1 MTKVNYRWLTSGLI
15 ALWFIFSVSAS
26 ALGLFRNDSAR
37 LGLGIAIAATT
48 PLLIFFLWFAGS
60 PRFREFT
67 LSLDS
72 RLLTIVQTWRI
83 VGSVFLVLYGL
94 ALLPGI
100 FALPAGWGDVAIG
113 VTAPFVTF
121 GLLNSDYRRTF
132 IAWQALGMLDLVTAV
147 TLGATAGLIY
157 PNGIGMTPMTVLP
170 LSVIPTFFVPL
181 FLMLHV
187 ISIAQ
192 TIRRREQ
199 TRPGF
204 LRPLHSAQG

>member
-1 MTKVNYRWLTSGLI
+1 MTKINYRWLTSGLI

-37 LGLGIAIAATT
+37 LGLGVAIAATT
-48 PLLIFFLWFAGS
+48 PLLTLFLWFAGS
-60 PRFREFT
+60 AEFRDFT
-67 LSLDS
+67 LSLDP
-72 RLLTIVQTWRI
+72 RLLTIVQAWRI
-83 VGSVFLVLYGL
+83 EGSVFLVLYGL
-94 ALLPGI
+94 GLLPGI

-113 VTAPFVTF
+113 ATAPFVTF
-121 GLLNSDYRRTF
+121 GLLNLEHRKTF
-132 IAWQALGMLDLVTAV
+132 IAWQALGILDLVSAV
-147 TLGATAGLIY
+147 TLGATAGLIH
-157 PNGIGMTPMTVLP
+157 PNGVGMTPMTVLP

-199 TRPGF
+199 TSLGF